1 MRNSYLALT
10 FTGLFTWASATPAA
24 IVLNG
29 TIRDF
34 CSPAL
39 STSTTRCDLL
49 LHDAN
54 GDGIPDT
61 PDFQGAITDVT
72 PGMLSSTLDASG
84 LPRYVASAGTGAADA
99 NSFEKWYT
107 DDPTYNTSAPFS
119 LALDETGPGT
129 GVFEYAASD
138 FFPID
143 GQLFGNQGRA
153 HNYHFTLHLMG
164 LLSFT
169 GLADGDDAF
178 FSFLG
183 DDDLWVYID
192 GQQFIDI
199 GGVHAASSGSFTESN
214 LIAAGLLPNTPYSL
228 DIFFAERRTSES
240 NFSIRTSLAIA
251 PQPLNVPE
259 PETLLL
265 LSLGILG
272 IFGVQVAK
280 PRRHWSKRPPIDG

>member
-1 MRNSYLALT
+1 MRNSYLLLT
-10 FTGLFTWASATPAA
+10 SIGLFTWSTTTPAS

-39 STSTTRCDLL
+39 STSATRCDLL
-49 LHDAN
+49 LHDTNA
-54 GDGIPDT
+54 DGIPDT
-61 PDFQGAITDVT
+61 PDFQGEITDVV
-72 PGMLSSTLDASG
+72 PGMLSTTLDASG
-84 LPRYVASAGTGAADA
+84 LPQYVASAGAGAADA
-99 NSFEKWYT
+99 NSFAKWYR
-107 DDPTYNTSAPFS
+107 DDPTYNSSAPFS
-119 LALDETGPGT
+119 LTLDETGPGT
-129 GVFEYAASD
+129 GVFEYTAAD

-153 HNYHFTLHLMG
+153 RNYHFTLHLMG
-164 LLSFT
+164 LLSFD

-199 GGVHAASSGSFTESN
+199 GGIHAATSGSFTESN
-214 LIAAGLLPNTPYSL
+214 LLAAGLLPNTPYSL
-228 DIFFAERRTSES
+228 DIFFAERRTSQS
-240 NFSIRTSLAIA
+240 NFSIRTSLDIA
-251 PQPLNVPE
+251 SEPFGVPE
-259 PETLLL
+259 PGTLLL

-272 IFGVQVAK
+272 IRLRQ
-280 PRRHWSKRPPIDG
+280 RRRADRRSPIAATAA